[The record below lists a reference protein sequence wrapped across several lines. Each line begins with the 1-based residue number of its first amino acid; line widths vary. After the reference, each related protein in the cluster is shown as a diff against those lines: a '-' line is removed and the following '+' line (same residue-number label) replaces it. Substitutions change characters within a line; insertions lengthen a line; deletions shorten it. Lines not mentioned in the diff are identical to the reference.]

1 MELYDWGFHRKCR
14 HEPPYAGCMVGTFVV
29 LGGVLLQM
37 NGARALLESLKAEGV
52 EVVFGYP
59 GGAVLTLY
67 DEVYKMKFPHILTR
81 HEQGAAHAADGYAR
95 ASGKVGVAFA
105 TSGPGA
111 TNLVTGIAT
120 AHMDSVPMVCIT
132 GQVANPYIG
141 KDSFQEADIVGITTP
156 ITKHNYLVKNVNDIP
171 RVVKEAFYIA
181 RTGRPGVVA
190 IDVAK
195 DVFDAQIEYCYP
207 ETVELH
213 GYTGDVS
220 YEVPAV
226 WEAAEALFAAQ
237 RPLLFVGGGVVLS
250 DTAAYVRE
258 LLERTGMPSVATLM
272 GIGGVPAGADG
283 YTGMA
288 GMHGAYASNMAIQEC
303 DLLIAVGTRFSD
315 RVTGNTAA
323 FAPKARIVHFDI
335 DPAEFNK
342 NVRADIPVIGDLRQT
357 LPAFLDVVKNS
368 SAEDLTARFR
378 PWRGEVFS
386 MERAH
391 PLGWKASED
400 IRPEELI
407 RRVRELVPKDAI
419 CVTDVGQHQMWAA
432 QFFGCTEP
440 RHFLTSGG
448 LGTMGYGLPAAIG
461 AKLAHPDKEVVL
473 ITGDGSI
480 MMNCQE
486 LATMADND
494 IDVKIV
500 IVHNAIL
507 GMVGQWQRLF
517 YSRRYSASEL
527 KGKTDFVKLAEAMGV
542 AGCRIETREELA
554 EILPQVL
561 REKGARLIDVIVP
574 EEADV
579 VPMVPGGKRLD
590 QMVLGGR

>member
-1 MELYDWGFHRKCR
+1 M
-14 HEPPYAGCMVGTFVV
+14 
-29 LGGVLLQM
+29 QM

-156 ITKHNYLVKNVNDIP
+156 ITKHNYLVKDVNDIP

-181 RTGRPGVVA
+181 RTGRPGVVV

-195 DVFDAQIEYCYP
+195 DVFDAPIEYCYP
-207 ETVELH
+207 EMVELH
-213 GYTGDVS
+213 GYTGDVP

-226 WEAAEALFAAQ
+226 WEAAEALAAAH

-250 DTAAYVRE
+250 DTSAYVRE
-258 LLERTGMPSVATLM
+258 LLTLTGMPSVATLM
-272 GIGGVPAGADG
+272 GIGGVPAETEG

-303 DLLIAVGTRFSD
+303 DLLIALGTRFSD

-323 FAPKARIVHFDI
+323 FAPKAKIVHFDI
-335 DPAEFNK
+335 DPAELNK
-342 NVRADIPVIGDLRQT
+342 NVRADISVIGDLRET
-357 LPAFLDVVKNS
+357 LPAFLDVVKNR
-368 SAEDLTARFR
+368 SAEDLPVRFR
-378 PWRGEVFS
+378 PWRGEVLS

-407 RRVRELVPKDAI
+407 SRVRELVPQDAI

-432 QFFGCTEP
+432 QFFGCHAP

-461 AKLAHPDKEVVL
+461 AKLANPDKEVVL

-486 LATMADND
+486 FATMADND
-494 IDVKIV
+494 IDVKVV
-500 IVHNAIL
+500 IVHNSIL

-517 YSRRYSASEL
+517 YSHHYSASEL

-542 AGCRIETREELA
+542 AGCRIETREEFA
-554 EILPQVL
+554 EVLPQAL
-561 REKGARLIDVIVP
+561 RAKGARLIDVIVP
-574 EEADV
+574 QEADV

>member
-1 MELYDWGFHRKCR
+1 M
-14 HEPPYAGCMVGTFVV
+14 
-29 LGGVLLQM
+29 QM
-37 NGARALLESLKAEGV
+37 NGARALLESLRAEGV

-67 DEVYKMKFPHILTR
+67 DEVYKMKFPHVLTR

-156 ITKHNYLVKNVNDIP
+156 ITKHNYLVKDVSDIP

-181 RTGRPGVVA
+181 RTGRPGVVV

-195 DVFDAQIEYCYP
+195 DVFDAPIDYEYP
-207 ETVELH
+207 AKAMLH
-213 GYTGDVS
+213 GYSDRIPFEMAQVR
-220 YEVPAV
+220 A
-226 WEAAEALFAAQ
+226 AAEALASARQ
-237 RPLLFVGGGVVLS
+237 PLLFVGGGVVLS

-258 LLERTGMPSVATLM
+258 ILTLTGMPCVATLM
-272 GIGGVPAGADG
+272 GLGSIPAETEG

-303 DLLIAVGTRFSD
+303 GLLLALGTRFSD

-323 FAPKARIVHFDI
+323 FAPKAKIVHFDI
-335 DPAEFNK
+335 DPAELNK
-342 NVRADIPVIGDLRQT
+342 NVRADIPIIGDLRET
-357 LPAFLDVVKNS
+357 LPAFVEAVRAIGD
-368 SAEDLTARFR
+368 DLPVRFR
-378 PWRGEVFS
+378 AWRGEVLS

-391 PLGWKASED
+391 PLGWKTSED
-400 IRPEELI
+400 IRPEELVN
-407 RRVRELVPKDAI
+407 RVREIVPQDAI

-432 QFFGCTEP
+432 QFFHCHAP

-500 IVHNAIL
+500 IVHNSIL

-517 YSRRYSASEL
+517 YSHHYSASEL
-527 KGKTDFVKLAEAMGV
+527 KGKTDFVRLAEAMGV
-542 AGCRIETREELA
+542 AGCRIETREELT
-554 EILPQVL
+554 ESLPHLL
-561 REKGARLIDVIVP
+561 RERGARLIDVIVP

>member
-1 MELYDWGFHRKCR
+1 M
-14 HEPPYAGCMVGTFVV
+14 
-29 LGGVLLQM
+29 QM

-67 DEVYKMKFPHILTR
+67 DEVYKMKFPHVLTR

-156 ITKHNYLVKNVNDIP
+156 ITKHNYLVKDVNDIP

-181 RTGRPGVVA
+181 RTGRPGVVV

-195 DVFDAQIEYCYP
+195 DVFDAPIEYCYP
-207 ETVELH
+207 EMVELH
-213 GYTGDVS
+213 GYTGDVP
-220 YEVPAV
+220 YEVSAV
-226 WEAAEALFAAQ
+226 WEAAEALAAAH

-250 DTAAYVRE
+250 DTAKYVRE
-258 LLERTGMPSVATLM
+258 LLACTGIPSVATLM
-272 GIGGVPAGADG
+272 GIGGVPAETEG

-303 DLLIAVGTRFSD
+303 DLLIALGTRFSD

-323 FAPKARIVHFDI
+323 FASKAKIVHFDI
-335 DPAEFNK
+335 DPAELNK
-342 NVRADIPVIGDLRQT
+342 NVRADISVIGDLRET

-368 SAEDLTARFR
+368 SGEDLPVRFR
-378 PWRGEVFS
+378 PWRGEVLS

-391 PLGWKASED
+391 PLGWKASEA

-407 RRVRELVPKDAI
+407 RRVRELVPADTI

-432 QFFGCTEP
+432 QFFGCHEP
-440 RHFLTSGG
+440 RRFLTSGG

-461 AKLAHPDKEVVL
+461 AKLANPDKEVVL

-486 LATMADND
+486 FATMADND
-494 IDVKIV
+494 IDVKVV
-500 IVHNAIL
+500 IVHNSIL

-517 YSRRYSASEL
+517 YSHHYSASEL

-542 AGCRIETREELA
+542 AGCRIETREEFA
-554 EILPQVL
+554 EALPQVL
-561 REKGARLIDVIVP
+561 RAKGARLIDVIVP
-574 EEADV
+574 QEADV

>member
-1 MELYDWGFHRKCR
+1 M
-14 HEPPYAGCMVGTFVV
+14 
-29 LGGVLLQM
+29 QM
-37 NGARALLESLKAEGV
+37 NGARALLESLRAEGV

-67 DEVYKMKFPHILTR
+67 DEVYKMKFPHVLTR

-156 ITKHNYLVKNVNDIP
+156 ITKHNYLVKDVSDIP

-181 RTGRPGVVA
+181 RTGRPGVVV

-195 DVFDAQIEYCYP
+195 DVFDAPIDYEYP
-207 ETVELH
+207 AKAMLH
-213 GYTGDVS
+213 GYSDRIPFEMAQVR
-220 YEVPAV
+220 A
-226 WEAAEALFAAQ
+226 AAEALASARQ
-237 RPLLFVGGGVVLS
+237 PLLFVGGGVVLS
-250 DTAAYVRE
+250 DTTAYVRE
-258 LLERTGMPSVATLM
+258 ILTLTGMPCVATLM
-272 GIGGVPAGADG
+272 GLGSIPAETEG

-303 DLLIAVGTRFSD
+303 DLLLALGTRFSD

-323 FAPKARIVHFDI
+323 FAPKAKIVHFDI
-335 DPAEFNK
+335 DPAELNK
-342 NVRADIPVIGDLRQT
+342 NVRADIPIIGDLRET
-357 LPAFLDVVKNS
+357 LPAFVEAVRAIGD
-368 SAEDLTARFR
+368 DLPVRFR
-378 PWRGEVFS
+378 AWRGEVLS

-391 PLGWKASED
+391 PLGWKTSED
-400 IRPEELI
+400 IRPEELVS
-407 RRVRELVPKDAI
+407 RVREIVPQDAI

-432 QFFGCTEP
+432 QFFHCHAP

-500 IVHNAIL
+500 IVHNSIL

-517 YSRRYSASEL
+517 YSHHYSASEL
-527 KGKTDFVKLAEAMGV
+527 KGKTDFVRLAEAMGV

-554 EILPQVL
+554 ESLPHLL
-561 REKGARLIDVIVP
+561 RERGARLIDVIVP